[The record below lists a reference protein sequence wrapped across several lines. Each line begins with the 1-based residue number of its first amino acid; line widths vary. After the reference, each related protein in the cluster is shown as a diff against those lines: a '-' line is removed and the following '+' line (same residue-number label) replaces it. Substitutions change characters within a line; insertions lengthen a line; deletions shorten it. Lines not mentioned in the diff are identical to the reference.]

1 MSKLEK
7 LDSFMKESLRFDTP
21 LTATFQR
28 KAVQRITLSDGTVLQ
43 PGTLALTPSNAIA
56 FDPNIYPNPEQFDG
70 RRFYKLRHQNNSK
83 ANNIIYQF
91 TAASKTQQA
100 ILFKYVLKF
109 RAGEERPKT
118 WLFQTINTPDPKGK
132 ILVRTAP
139 HV

>member
-1 MSKLEK
+1 
-7 LDSFMKESLRFDTP
+7 MKESLRFDTP

-43 PGTLALTPSNAIA
+43 PGTLALAPSNAIA

-91 TAASKTQQA
+91 TAASKTQVQFGGERHA
-100 ILFKYVLKF
+100 CPGRWFAAHLIKMVV
-109 RAGEERPKT
+109 AGDS
-118 WLFQTINTPDPKGK
+118 LQ
-132 ILVRTAP
+132 V
-139 HV
+139 